1 MKRYKKKLKKGLASL
16 IAMLLCFNSFAAVV
30 SDNDGSAFITKAE
43 FDSLKNNFQAQINA
57 YNTNID
63 NKIDEAISSYLSGI
77 KVAKEYILY
86 LDPNCK
92 YTFPLYYDP
101 NQYWDNYD
109 ISGGYKLFQPEF
121 HIEKYVQRYTGLFY
135 PANST
140 QGTWNKSTSA
150 NGQIS
155 LARNAWPAND
165 STGNNNSFSAF
176 VRYKLKYDFD
186 GKFGLLNTVKRLST
200 TRKVNGTNYTLYK
213 LDNEG
218 IGKLVHAYET
228 TVDFGPQNHTMYG
241 QGTSAYSTGASRFLG
256 VAQQQY
262 GVTGSGTNTRYSI
275 KDPTSSFTRAKVT
288 KSESPARGPSWVN
301 QSNVANLGNKGDK
314 KTCVQVAALEFTSTS
329 FAAENTAKNTWTE
342 KPLAEAANYEK
353 PNQRNMIFSRD
364 TFMPVAYDYDYA
376 LTADLQKGVD
386 TIYTIAGAG
395 NSNDT
400 IDSIRACAFRTGTFF
415 AKTSNALLGVPPL
428 KTWTWHSNTK
438 YAPATSDQFS
448 YLPATLVTYTDK
460 NNKTHYMD
468 EGMYLGSIDR
478 DGEVSMN
485 LKFKKDYGSGSQ
497 VELHISKKPFTYD
510 FKDADLVEY
519 TIDTTKEKNQRLEY
533 DKNYLVRI
541 KDVKKGDELYLEW
554 APTNSGDLSALTS
567 FSDFILKT
575 DK

>member
-1 MKRYKKKLKKGLASL
+1 MKKHKKKLKKVLALL

-63 NKIDEAISSYLSGI
+63 SKIDEAISSYLSGI

-101 NQYWDNYD
+101 NQYWDNYN

-121 HIEKYVQRYTGLFY
+121 HFEKYQQRFTALFY
-135 PANST
+135 PANT
-140 QGTWNKSTSA
+140 TYGTWNTSTSKT
-150 NGQIS
+150 GQIS
-155 LARNAWPAND
+155 LAQNTWPENTT
-165 STGNNNSFSAF
+165 TGNNNSFSAF
-176 VRYKLKYDFD
+176 VRYKMKYDFD

-228 TVDFGPQNHTMYG
+228 KVEFFSQGHTMYG
-241 QGTSAYSTGASRFLG
+241 QGSSAYSTGASIFLG

-262 GVTGSGTNTRYSI
+262 GITGSNTNTRYSI

-288 KSESPARGPSWVN
+288 KSASPGRGPSWVN
-301 QSNVANLGNKGDK
+301 QSNLANLGNKGDK
-314 KTCVQVAALEFTSTS
+314 KTCVQVAALEFNSTV
-329 FAAENTAKNTWTE
+329 FDTANTGKNIWTK
-342 KPLAEAANYEK
+342 KPLAEAASYEK

-386 TIYTIAGAG
+386 TEYTIAGGG
-395 NSNDT
+395 NGT
-400 IDSIRACAFRTGTFF
+400 IDHVLACAFRTGTFF
-415 AKTSNALLGVPPL
+415 AKTANALLCVPPL
-428 KTWTWHSNTK
+428 KTWPWHSNTK

-468 EGMYLGSIDR
+468 EGMYLGKMER
-478 DGEVSMN
+478 DGEVSVN
-485 LKFKKDYGSGSQ
+485 LTFKKDYGSGSQ

-519 TIDTTKEKNQRLEY
+519 TISTTKGKKQKLDYN
-533 DKNYLVRI
+533 KNYQVRI